1 MYQYIEYGYI
11 WKLSTPA
18 PVCVLFLKEQIPY
31 KLQLVRLCLID
42 SLVRPRAATA
52 LLGGVEVRRL
62 LLVVRLYLPQSHLL
76 EACSLLIVVIL
87 RWPNF
92 WEMDLMWGSSVTVDA
107 PLEVLV
113 ELLSGERVWPILLSS
128 SKHYC

>member
-62 LLVVRLYLPQSHLL
+62 LLVVRLYLPR
-76 EACSLLIVVIL
+76 E
-87 RWPNF
+87 
-92 WEMDLMWGSSVTVDA
+92 SSARGLFLAYCGDAKVT
-107 PLEVLV
+107 
-113 ELLSGERVWPILLSS
+113 ELLGDGPNVG
-128 SKHYC
+128 

>member
-62 LLVVRLYLPQSHLL
+62 LLVVRLYLPRESS
-76 EACSLLIVVIL
+76 ARSLFFAYCGDTKV
-87 RWPNF
+87 
-92 WEMDLMWGSSVTVDA
+92 A
-107 PLEVLV
+107 
-113 ELLSGERVWPILLSS
+113 ELLGDGPNVG
-128 SKHYC
+128 